1 MLSGGD
7 DGGALSE
14 IAMSPEKDAEELTE
28 QVQDDEMPALKQK
41 ASKWSKERLEREK
54 QEMIEEAA
62 ENTPRPDISE
72 TIEEQLSDLDYKPE
86 DEITLEDMQGCLGDY
101 VDKGYLDW
109 KGNGVKI
116 TSKGARKLGNHL
128 LSEIVKKL
136 VAREM
141 GAHNSRRRDHGTEL
155 SISTRKYE
163 AGDEYYRLDIEGTF
177 LNSLERNTG
186 GKTFSIEPEDLRVFD
201 EMHETKMCAGL
212 IIDESGSMQGEKI
225 SAALATALALA
236 ELIRREPKDL
246 LKVYMFSS
254 EVRQIPYYDI
264 ANITHCMNSTD
275 IRAALRTFR
284 KGVLNENGDKQ
295 AYLITDAEA
304 NTEDGK
310 SVGLEGATSGIIKE
324 ALYYRQAGITLNI
337 IMLDENPYL
346 KEIASDLARRNLGR
360 VIFTSP
366 QRLGEV
372 IIKDFLAS
380 KEKSQLAS

>member
-1 MLSGGD
+1 MMSGGD
-7 DGGALSE
+7 DGDALSE
-14 IAMSPEKDAEELTE
+14 IAMSQKRDAEELTE
-28 QVQDDEMPALKQK
+28 QVQNDEMPALKQK

-54 QEMIEEAA
+54 QEMIEETA
-62 ENTPRPDISE
+62 ENVPRQDISDK
-72 TIEEQLSDLDYKPE
+72 IEEQLSDLGYLPE
-86 DEITLEDMQGCLGDY
+86 DEVSLEDLQGCLGDY
-101 VDKGYLDW
+101 VKKGYLDW
-109 KGNGVKI
+109 EGDGVKI

-141 GAHNSRRRDHGTEL
+141 GAHNSRRKDYGTEL

-163 AGDEYYRLDIEGTF
+163 TGDEYYRIDFEGTF
-177 LNSLERNTG
+177 LNSLERNSG
-186 GKTFSIEPEDLRVFD
+186 GKTFSIETEDLRVYD
-201 EMHETKMCAGL
+201 EKHEVKMCAGL
-212 IIDESGSMQGEKI
+212 IIDESGSMQGDKI
-225 SAALATALALA
+225 NAAMATALALS

-264 ANITHCMNSTD
+264 ANISHCLNSTD

-284 KGVLNENGDKQ
+284 KGILNENGDKQ

-337 IMLDENPYL
+337 IMLDETFYL
-346 KEIASDLARRNLGR
+346 KEIATDMARRNLGR

-366 QRLGEV
+366 DRLGEV
-372 IIKDFLAS
+372 IIKDYLLS